1 MVITLLTDFGD
12 RDGFTGAM
20 KGVILSLN
28 PQATI
33 VDIAHHLE
41 PRDVAH
47 AAFVL
52 ASVYRCFPP
61 GTIHVIVVDPGV
73 GSERRALAARLEEH
87 VFVAPDNGC
96 LTYML
101 ADQPVPEIV
110 HLTDDRYFLHP
121 VSQTFH
127 GRDIF
132 APVAAHLSRGVPL
145 SAFGPTVDPASL
157 VRLPVPEVQV
167 ETGEIRGEII
177 TIDRFGNLIS
187 NISGRHLECLQAWHP
202 ASSLLVSLAGR
213 PIGPLQTSYSA
224 VPPGQP
230 VALVSSAGTLEI
242 AVNQGNAAETL
253 KAPRGAEVTVNLGSS
268 PSHSC

>member
-28 PQATI
+28 PQATV

-41 PRDVAH
+41 PQDVAH

-52 ASVYRCFPP
+52 ASTYHYFPP
-61 GTIHVIVVDPGV
+61 GTIHVLVVDPGV
-73 GSERRALAARLEEH
+73 GSERRALAAHLDEH
-87 VFVAPDNGC
+87 FFVAPDNGC
-96 LTYML
+96 LTYVL
-101 ADQPVPEIV
+101 AGQPVREIV
-110 HLTDDRYFLHP
+110 HLTDDRYFRHP
-121 VSQTFH
+121 VSQTFQ
-127 GRDIF
+127 GRDVF
-132 APVAAHLSRGVPL
+132 APVAAHLSLGVPL
-145 SAFGPTVDPASL
+145 SAFGPAVDPASL
-157 VRLPVPEVQV
+157 VRLPIPEVRV
-167 ETGEIRGEII
+167 AAGEIRGAIL

-187 NISGRHLECLQAWHP
+187 NISSRHLERLP
-202 ASSLLVSLAGR
+202 AALPSASRLVSLSGR

-230 VALVSSAGTLEI
+230 VALVSSAGYLEI

-253 KAPRGAEVTVNLGSS
+253 EVQRGTEVTVNLMPVPGASG
-268 PSHSC
+268 